1 MAPSASKVTEFGCT
15 IIAKLGDFLGSFR
28 FYLLNPSCLF
38 SNDKANGDHNKVWQ
52 SHCTDR
58 KSLEE
63 YASAMYMLAVNHWTR
78 QSPEGRVEWCYSM
91 AVEFFSGGG
100 LKKLKEKQKRRR
112 QFSETVNK
120 CCCCFDSEESEICP
134 SAR

>member
-1 MAPSASKVTEFGCT
+1 MGQ
-15 IIAKLGDFLGSFR
+15 FR

-120 CCCCFDSEESEICP
+120 CCCCFDSEESEICA